1 MDRISTTVRM
11 DRSMRDMLDIL
22 ASTQGVAINALIVQ
36 AVSAFINRETKTV
49 ERDLSATLEQVRAYR
64 ALYRDHRAAIGAL
77 VKAEVSLPDPAEADR
92 VFKVKGGAEAALLSI
107 LDEA

>member
-11 DRSMRDMLDIL
+11 DRSMRDMLDVL
-22 ASTQGVAINALIVQ
+22 ANTQGVAINALIVH
-36 AVSAFINRETKTV
+36 AISAFINRETKTI

-64 ALYRDHRAAIGAL
+64 VRYRDHRAAIDAL
-77 VKAEVSLPDPAEADR
+77 VEAEASLPDPAEADR
-92 VFKVKGGAEAALLSI
+92 VFKIKGSAEAALLSI